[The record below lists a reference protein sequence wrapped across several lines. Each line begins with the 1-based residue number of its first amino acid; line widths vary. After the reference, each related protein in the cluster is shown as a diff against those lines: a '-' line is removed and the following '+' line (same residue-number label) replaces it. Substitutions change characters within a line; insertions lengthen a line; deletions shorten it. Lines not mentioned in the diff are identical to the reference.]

1 MFLYMGSICRC
12 IYSSMYFLI
21 YFTILISSWDATSG
35 LARARP
41 GSRISLLARA
51 GPAVTFPC
59 PSAPLASPSNATLPR
74 GPDQPKPVTKLPRK
88 KRFLFPTIFFSLA
101 KQEANNT
108 PRRNKPLRRQRAGDT
123 AEPLLTPPAEA
134 EAEEQG
140 GGRSRGLQEERWG
153 SRSLG
158 EGEASTTCWRGTRAR
173 RRA

>member
-1 MFLYMGSICRC
+1 MGRICTLRMYLVVNVFLDLFHHAYFFVGTRKAGSRAPAPAHAFHSC
-12 IYSSMYFLI
+12 
-21 YFTILISSWDATSG
+21 SSWSG
-35 LARARP
+35 GYLSLSI
-41 GSRISLLARA
+41 GSPSFPTRT
-51 GPAVTFPC
+51 GPAETRNQT
-59 PSAPLASPSNATLPR
+59 AP
-74 GPDQPKPVTKLPRK
+74 KEK
-88 KRFLFPTIFFSLA
+88 KENISISDCLSLSLA

-123 AEPLLTPPAEA
+123 AEPLLIPPA

-158 EGEASTTCWRGTRAR
+158 EGEASTSCWRGTRAR